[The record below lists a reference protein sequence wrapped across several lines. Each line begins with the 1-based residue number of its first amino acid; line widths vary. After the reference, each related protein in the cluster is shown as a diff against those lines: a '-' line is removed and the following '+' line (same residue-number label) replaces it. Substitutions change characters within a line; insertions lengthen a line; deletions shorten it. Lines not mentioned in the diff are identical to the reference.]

1 MDSRTYRLY
10 GVTFS
15 TSYDA
20 LIIICGHAMA
30 LLTDV
35 LPILTHH
42 FTFFT
47 DALTHVSYVTCD
59 GFCDYDAMM
68 FFTFF
73 TFPFP
78 GATAFTFLAIF
89 FALVRPF

>member
-15 TSYDA
+15 TSSDA

-30 LLTDV
+30 LLMDV
-35 LPILTHH
+35 LLTLRHYP
-42 FTFFT
+42 TFFN
-47 DALTHVSYVTCD
+47 DALTHVSFDVTCD

-68 FFTFF
+68 FFTF
-73 TFPFP
+73 TFP
-78 GATAFTFLAIF
+78 GAPAFTFLAIF
-89 FALVRPF
+89 FA